1 MVKPLYIIAGAGV
14 LTGLMIFLNQKI
26 NIKGKRVAVIGD
38 SHSAGFGW
46 GWQDV
51 LSWKYGFQLNNKA
64 VGGKSTPWM
73 VETLKKFYKDGN
85 KADVVFIYGGANDA
99 FGGAKLEDV
108 VANIQTMVDIVR
120 RNSGVPVVISGFD
133 YEKAV
138 KPNVSNKYFIGIER
152 YKNLQKMIDKQIK
165 DADVVQVWTD
175 VDAKSVGGDGFHLP
189 ESSQKKFADYVAKK
203 VLRA

>member
-1 MVKPLYIIAGAGV
+1 
-14 LTGLMIFLNQKI
+14 
-26 NIKGKRVAVIGD
+26 
-38 SHSAGFGW
+38 
-46 GWQDV
+46 
-51 LSWKYGFQLNNKA
+51 
-64 VGGKSTPWM
+64 
-73 VETLKKFYKDGN
+73 
-85 KADVVFIYGGANDA
+85 
-99 FGGAKLEDV
+99 
-108 VANIQTMVDIVR
+108 
-120 RNSGVPVVISGFD
+120 VISGFD